1 MSATPPTANP
11 LTPYPLSL
19 RERGWC
25 PPLLLAP
32 LPVRYDFSPMSRP
45 DSVVEERT
53 RRVRGVLLAVLL
65 ANLAVVA
72 VKFLVGFGIGSL
84 AVVGDAVHSSVDA
97 INNLFGLAVVR
108 FASKGPDAEHPY
120 GHAKFESL
128 GALLIVVFLS
138 LSVFELL
145 RGAWERLREGAPAL
159 VIAPVQV
166 ALLLFTLLI
175 NLWVV
180 WYETRAGR
188 RMKSAILLADAAHT
202 RVDVLITLA
211 VLGGLWL
218 TQLGYAAADPVLA
231 IVVAFLVVRVGWEI
245 VGHSLPTLVDGA
257 AVDEPSIKKIAETVA
272 GVRSAYGI
280 RSRTAAALSFAEV
293 TIAVDGG
300 QNVTDAHEIADAVE
314 DKLRDDLGFNHVQVH
329 VEPC

>member
-1 MSATPPTANP
+1 MP
-11 LTPYPLSL
+11 
-19 RERGWC
+19 
-25 PPLLLAP
+25 
-32 LPVRYDFSPMSRP
+32 RP
-45 DSVVEERT
+45 DPAVEERT
-53 RRVRGVLLAVLL
+53 RLVRRVLLGVLL
-65 ANLAVVA
+65 ANLAVVV

-145 RGAWERLREGAPAL
+145 RGAWDRLVGGAPAL
-159 VIAPVQV
+159 VISSLQV
-166 ALLLFTLLI
+166 ILLLFTLLI

-188 RMKSAILLADAAHT
+188 RLKSPILLADASHT
-202 RVDVLITLA
+202 RVDVFITIA
-211 VLGGLWL
+211 VLGGLYL
-218 TQLGYAAADPVLA
+218 THLGYPIADPILA

-257 AVDEPSIKKIAETVA
+257 AVDEPSIRTAAEEVP
-272 GVRSAYGI
+272 GVRSAYAI

-293 TIAVDGG
+293 TIAVDGA
-300 QNVTDAHEIADAVE
+300 QNVTAAHAIADAVE
-314 DKLRDDLGFNHVQVH
+314 DKLRDELGFNHVQVH

>member
-1 MSATPPTANP
+1 M
-11 LTPYPLSL
+11 
-19 RERGWC
+19 
-25 PPLLLAP
+25 AP
-32 LPVRYDFSPMSRP
+32 P
-45 DSVVEERT
+45 DSAIADRT
-53 RRVRGVLLAVLL
+53 RRVRGVLLGILL
-65 ANLAVVA
+65 ANLAVVV
-72 VKFLVGFGIGSL
+72 VKFVVGLSIGSL
-84 AVVGDAVHSSVDA
+84 AVVGDAIHSSVDA
-97 INNLFGLAVVR
+97 INNVFGLVVVR

-145 RGAWERLREGAPAL
+145 RGAWERLVGGAPAL
-159 VIAPVQV
+159 NVNAVQV
-166 ALLLFTLLI
+166 AFLALTLVI

-180 WYETRAGR
+180 WFETRAGR
-188 RMKSAILLADAAHT
+188 RLNSAILLADAAHT
-202 RVDVLITLA
+202 RVDVFITLA
-211 VLGGLWL
+211 VLGGLAL
-218 TQLGYAAADPVLA
+218 AHLGYPAADPVLA

-257 AVDEPSIKKIAETVA
+257 AVEEATIRREAETVE

-293 TIAVDGG
+293 TIAVDGE
-300 QNVTDAHEIADAVE
+300 QNVAAAHRIADAVE
-314 DKLRDDLGFNHVQVH
+314 ERLRDELGFYQVQVH

>member
-1 MSATPPTANP
+1 
-11 LTPYPLSL
+11 
-19 RERGWC
+19 
-25 PPLLLAP
+25 
-32 LPVRYDFSPMSRP
+32 MSRP
-45 DSVVEERT
+45 DSAVAQRT
-53 RRVRGVLLAVLL
+53 RQVRGVLLGVLL

-72 VKFLVGFGIGSL
+72 AKFGVGFGIGSL
-84 AVVGDAVHSSVDA
+84 AVIGDAVHSSVDA

-108 FASKGPDAEHPY
+108 FAAKGPDADHPY

-128 GALLIVVFLS
+128 GALVIVVFLS

-145 RGAWERLREGAPAL
+145 RGAWTRLAEGAPAL
-159 VIAPVQV
+159 VIAPTQV
-166 ALLLFTLLI
+166 ALLLATLAV

-188 RMKSAILLADAAHT
+188 RLNSAILLADAAHT
-202 RVDVLITLA
+202 RVDVFITLA

-218 TQLGYAAADPVLA
+218 TQLGYPVADPILA

-245 VGHSLPTLVDGA
+245 VSHSMPTLVDGV
-257 AVDEPSIKKIAETVA
+257 AVDAPIIRSAAEGVA

-280 RSRTAAALSFAEV
+280 RSRSAAALTFAEV
-293 TIAVDGG
+293 TIAVDGA
-300 QNVTDAHEIADAVE
+300 QNVAAAHEIADAVE
-314 DKLRDDLGFNHVQVH
+314 DRLREELGFNHVQVH

>member
-1 MSATPPTANP
+1 MP
-11 LTPYPLSL
+11 
-19 RERGWC
+19 
-25 PPLLLAP
+25 
-32 LPVRYDFSPMSRP
+32 RP
-45 DSVVEERT
+45 DPAVVERT
-53 RRVRGVLLAVLL
+53 RLVRRVLLGVLV
-65 ANLAVVA
+65 ANLAVVV

-145 RGAWERLREGAPAL
+145 RGAWDRLVGGAPAL
-159 VIAPVQV
+159 VISSLQV
-166 ALLLFTLLI
+166 ILLLFTLLV

-188 RMKSAILLADAAHT
+188 RLKSPILLADASHT
-202 RVDVLITLA
+202 RVDVFITLA
-211 VLGGLWL
+211 VLGGLYL
-218 TQLGYAAADPVLA
+218 THLGYPIADPILA
-231 IVVAFLVVRVGWEI
+231 IVVALLVVRVGWEI

-257 AVDEPSIKKIAETVA
+257 AVDEPSIRAAAEAVA
-272 GVRSAYGI
+272 GVRSAYAI

-293 TIAVDGG
+293 TIAVDGA
-300 QNVTDAHEIADAVE
+300 QNVAAAHEIADAVE
-314 DKLRDDLGFNHVQVH
+314 DKLRDELGFYHVQVH

>member
-1 MSATPPTANP
+1 MPH
-11 LTPYPLSL
+11 
-19 RERGWC
+19 
-25 PPLLLAP
+25 
-32 LPVRYDFSPMSRP
+32 P
-45 DSVVEERT
+45 DPAVEQRT
-53 RRVRGVLLAVLL
+53 RQVRFVLLAVLV
-65 ANLAVVA
+65 ANLAVVV
-72 VKFLVGFGIGSL
+72 VKFGVGLGIGSL
-84 AVVGDAVHSSVDA
+84 AVIGDAVHSSVDA

-145 RGAWERLREGAPAL
+145 QRAWARLWEGAPAL
-159 VIAPVQV
+159 VITPLQV
-166 ALLLFTLLI
+166 ALLAFTLLI
-175 NLWVV
+175 NIWVV

-188 RMKSAILLADAAHT
+188 RLNSAILIADAAHT
-202 RVDVLITLA
+202 RVDVFITLA
-211 VLGGLWL
+211 VLGGLGL
-218 TQLGYAAADPVLA
+218 SHLGYPAADPILA

-257 AVDEPSIKKIAETVA
+257 AVDEATIRQEAEGVE

-293 TIAVDGG
+293 TIAVDG
-300 QNVTDAHEIADAVE
+300 QENVAAAHRIADDVE
-314 DKLRDDLGFNHVQVH
+314 QRLRGHLGFYHVQVH

>member
-1 MSATPPTANP
+1 MPH
-11 LTPYPLSL
+11 
-19 RERGWC
+19 
-25 PPLLLAP
+25 
-32 LPVRYDFSPMSRP
+32 P
-45 DSVVEERT
+45 DSAVEERT
-53 RRVRGVLLAVLL
+53 RQVRGVLLGVLL

-72 VKFLVGFGIGSL
+72 VKFGVGLGSGSL

-108 FASKGPDAEHPY
+108 FASRGPDAEHPY

-145 RGAWERLREGAPAL
+145 QRAWARLWEGAPAL
-159 VIAPVQV
+159 VITPLQV
-166 ALLLFTLLI
+166 GLLAFTLLI
-175 NLWVV
+175 NIWVV

-188 RMKSAILLADAAHT
+188 RLNSAILIADAAHT
-202 RVDVLITLA
+202 RVDVFITLA
-211 VLGGLWL
+211 VLGGLGL
-218 TQLGYAAADPVLA
+218 THLGYPAADPILT

-257 AVDEPSIKKIAETVA
+257 AVDEATIRKEAEDVE

-293 TIAVDGG
+293 TIAVDGRE
-300 QNVTDAHEIADAVE
+300 NVAAAHRIADEVE
-314 DKLRDDLGFNHVQVH
+314 LRLREQLGLYHVQVH

>member
-1 MSATPPTANP
+1 MP
-11 LTPYPLSL
+11 
-19 RERGWC
+19 
-25 PPLLLAP
+25 
-32 LPVRYDFSPMSRP
+32 RP
-45 DSVVEERT
+45 DPAVEERT
-53 RRVRGVLLAVLL
+53 RLVRRVLLGVLL
-65 ANLAVVA
+65 ANLAVVV

-145 RGAWERLREGAPAL
+145 RGAWDRLVGGAPAL
-159 VIAPVQV
+159 VISSLQV
-166 ALLLFTLLI
+166 ILLLFTLLI

-188 RMKSAILLADAAHT
+188 RLKSPILLADASHT
-202 RVDVLITLA
+202 RVDVFITIA
-211 VLGGLWL
+211 VLGGLYL
-218 TQLGYAAADPVLA
+218 THLGYPIADPILA
-231 IVVAFLVVRVGWEI
+231 IVVALLVVRVGWEI

-257 AVDEPSIKKIAETVA
+257 AVDEPSIRTAAEEVP
-272 GVRSAYGI
+272 GVRSAYAI

-293 TIAVDGG
+293 TIAVDGA
-300 QNVTDAHEIADAVE
+300 QNVTAAHAIADAVE
-314 DKLRDDLGFNHVQVH
+314 DKLRDELGFNHVQVH

>member
-1 MSATPPTANP
+1 M
-11 LTPYPLSL
+11 
-19 RERGWC
+19 
-25 PPLLLAP
+25 
-32 LPVRYDFSPMSRP
+32 YDFSRMARP
-45 DSVVEERT
+45 DTAVVERT
-53 RRVRGVLLAVLL
+53 RQVRGVLVGVLV
-65 ANLAVVA
+65 ANLVVVA

-108 FASKGPDAEHPY
+108 FASRAPDADHPY

-145 RGAWERLREGAPAL
+145 RGAWERLLAGAPPLAITRAQ
-159 VIAPVQV
+159 VILLA
-166 ALLLFTLLI
+166 ATLLL
-175 NLWVV
+175 NVWVV

-188 RMKSAILLADAAHT
+188 RLNSTILLADAAHT
-202 RVDVLITLA
+202 RVDVFITLA

-218 TQLGYAAADPVLA
+218 THLGYPIADPLLA

-245 VGHSLPTLVDGA
+245 VGHSLPTLVDGV
-257 AVDEPSIKKIAETVA
+257 AVDEPLIRKAAEGVS

-280 RSRTAAALSFAEV
+280 RSRTAAALTFAEV
-293 TIAVDGG
+293 TIAVDGT
-300 QNVTDAHEIADAVE
+300 QNVAAAHEIADAVE
-314 DKLRDDLGFNHVQVH
+314 ERLQEELGFNHVQVH

>member
-1 MSATPPTANP
+1 MP
-11 LTPYPLSL
+11 
-19 RERGWC
+19 
-25 PPLLLAP
+25 
-32 LPVRYDFSPMSRP
+32 RP
-45 DSVVEERT
+45 DPAVEERT
-53 RRVRGVLLAVLL
+53 RLVRRVLLGVLL
-65 ANLAVVA
+65 ANLAVVV

-145 RGAWERLREGAPAL
+145 RGAWARLVEGAPSL
-159 VIAPVQV
+159 RISTEQV
-166 ALLLFTLLI
+166 LLLLFTLLI

-180 WYETRAGR
+180 WYETRAGKR
-188 RMKSAILLADAAHT
+188 LRSPILLADASHT
-202 RVDVLITLA
+202 RVDVFITIT
-211 VLGGLWL
+211 VLGGLYL
-218 TQLGYAAADPVLA
+218 THLGYPMADPILA
-231 IVVAFLVVRVGWEI
+231 IIVVFLVIRVGWEI

-257 AVDEPSIKKIAETVA
+257 AVDAPSIRIAAEAVE
-272 GVRSAYGI
+272 GVRSAYAI

-293 TIAVDGG
+293 TIAVDGS
-300 QNVTDAHEIADAVE
+300 QNVMTAHAIADAVE
-314 DKLRDDLGFNHVQVH
+314 EKLRGDLGFYHVQVH

>member
-1 MSATPPTANP
+1 M
-11 LTPYPLSL
+11 
-19 RERGWC
+19 
-25 PPLLLAP
+25 AP
-32 LPVRYDFSPMSRP
+32 P
-45 DSVVEERT
+45 DSAIADRT
-53 RRVRGVLLAVLL
+53 RRVRGVLLGILV
-65 ANLAVVA
+65 ANLAVVG
-72 VKFLVGFGIGSL
+72 VKFVVGLSIGSL
-84 AVVGDAVHSSVDA
+84 AVVGDAIHSSVDA
-97 INNLFGLAVVR
+97 LNNVFGLVVVR

-145 RGAWERLREGAPAL
+145 RGAWERLVNGAPTL
-159 VIAPVQV
+159 SVSSVQV
-166 ALLLFTLLI
+166 GFLALTLVI

-180 WYETRAGR
+180 WFETRAGR
-188 RMKSAILLADAAHT
+188 RLNSPILLADAAHT
-202 RVDVLITLA
+202 RVDVFITLA
-211 VLGGLWL
+211 VLGGLAL
-218 TQLGYAAADPVLA
+218 THYGYPAADPVLA

-257 AVDEPSIKKIAETVA
+257 AVDEATIRHEAEVVD

-293 TIAVDGG
+293 TIAVDGE
-300 QNVTDAHEIADAVE
+300 QNVAAAHRIADAVE
-314 DKLRDDLGFNHVQVH
+314 ERLRDQLGFYQVQVH

>member
-1 MSATPPTANP
+1 
-11 LTPYPLSL
+11 
-19 RERGWC
+19 
-25 PPLLLAP
+25 
-32 LPVRYDFSPMSRP
+32 MSRP

-53 RRVRGVLLAVLL
+53 RQVRGVLLAVLL

-108 FASKGPDAEHPY
+108 FASRGPDAEHPY

-145 RGAWERLREGAPAL
+145 RGAWDRLLTGAPAL
-159 VIAPVQV
+159 IITPLQV
-166 ALLLFTLLI
+166 GLLGFTLLI

-202 RVDVLITLA
+202 RVDVFITLA
-211 VLGGLWL
+211 VLGGLAL
-218 TQLGYAAADPVLA
+218 THYGYPMADPILA

-257 AVDEPSIKKIAETVA
+257 AVDEPSIKKAAEAVD

-293 TIAVDGG
+293 TIAVDGA
-300 QNVTDAHEIADAVE
+300 QNVAAAHEIADAVE

>member
-1 MSATPPTANP
+1 M
-11 LTPYPLSL
+11 
-19 RERGWC
+19 
-25 PPLLLAP
+25 AP
-32 LPVRYDFSPMSRP
+32 P
-45 DSVVEERT
+45 DSAIADRT
-53 RRVRGVLLAVLL
+53 RRVRGVLLGILV
-65 ANLAVVA
+65 ANLAVVG
-72 VKFLVGFGIGSL
+72 VKFVVGLSIGSL
-84 AVVGDAVHSSVDA
+84 AVVGDAIHSSVDA
-97 INNLFGLAVVR
+97 LNNVFGLVVVR

-145 RGAWERLREGAPAL
+145 RGAWERLVNGAPTL
-159 VIAPVQV
+159 SVSSVQV
-166 ALLLFTLLI
+166 GFLALTLVI

-180 WYETRAGR
+180 WFETRAGR
-188 RMKSAILLADAAHT
+188 RLNSPILLADAAHT
-202 RVDVLITLA
+202 RVDVFITLA
-211 VLGGLWL
+211 VLGGLAL
-218 TQLGYAAADPVLA
+218 THFGYPAADPVLA

-257 AVDEPSIKKIAETVA
+257 AVDEATIRHEAEVVD

-293 TIAVDGG
+293 TIAVDGE
-300 QNVTDAHEIADAVE
+300 QNVAAAHRIADAVE
-314 DKLRDDLGFNHVQVH
+314 ERLRDQLGFYQVQVH

>member
-1 MSATPPTANP
+1 MPH
-11 LTPYPLSL
+11 
-19 RERGWC
+19 
-25 PPLLLAP
+25 
-32 LPVRYDFSPMSRP
+32 P
-45 DSVVEERT
+45 DPAVEQRT
-53 RRVRGVLLAVLL
+53 RQVRGVLLAVLV
-65 ANLAVVA
+65 ANLAVVV
-72 VKFLVGFGIGSL
+72 VKFGVGLGIGSL

-145 RGAWERLREGAPAL
+145 RGAWARLWEGAPAL
-159 VIAPVQV
+159 VITPLQV
-166 ALLLFTLLI
+166 ALLAFTLLI
-175 NLWVV
+175 NIWVV

-188 RMKSAILLADAAHT
+188 RLNSAILIADAAHT
-202 RVDVLITLA
+202 RVDVFITLA
-211 VLGGLWL
+211 VLGGLGL
-218 TQLGYAAADPVLA
+218 SHLGYPAADPILA

-257 AVDEPSIKKIAETVA
+257 AVDEATIRQEAEGVE

-293 TIAVDGG
+293 TIAVDG
-300 QNVTDAHEIADAVE
+300 QENVAAAHRIADDVE
-314 DKLRDDLGFNHVQVH
+314 LRLRGHLGFYHVQVH

>member
-1 MSATPPTANP
+1 MPH
-11 LTPYPLSL
+11 
-19 RERGWC
+19 
-25 PPLLLAP
+25 
-32 LPVRYDFSPMSRP
+32 P
-45 DSVVEERT
+45 DPAVEQRT
-53 RRVRGVLLAVLL
+53 RQVRGVLLAVLV
-65 ANLAVVA
+65 ANLAVVV
-72 VKFLVGFGIGSL
+72 VKFGVGLGIGSL
-84 AVVGDAVHSSVDA
+84 AVIGDAVHSSVDA

-145 RGAWERLREGAPAL
+145 RGAWARLWEGAPAL
-159 VIAPVQV
+159 VITPLQV
-166 ALLLFTLLI
+166 ALLAFTLLI
-175 NLWVV
+175 NIWVV

-188 RMKSAILLADAAHT
+188 RLNSAILIADAAHT
-202 RVDVLITLA
+202 RVDVFITLA
-211 VLGGLWL
+211 VLGGLGL
-218 TQLGYAAADPVLA
+218 SHLGYPAADPILA

-257 AVDEPSIKKIAETVA
+257 AVDEATIRQEAEGVE

-293 TIAVDGG
+293 TIAVDG
-300 QNVTDAHEIADAVE
+300 QENVAAAHRIADDVE
-314 DKLRDDLGFNHVQVH
+314 QRLRGHLGFYHVQVH

>member
-1 MSATPPTANP
+1 
-11 LTPYPLSL
+11 
-19 RERGWC
+19 
-25 PPLLLAP
+25 
-32 LPVRYDFSPMSRP
+32 V
-45 DSVVEERT
+45 
-53 RRVRGVLLAVLL
+53 RRVLLGVLV
-65 ANLAVVA
+65 ANLAVVV

-108 FASKGPDAEHPY
+108 FASKGPDADHPY

-145 RGAWERLREGAPAL
+145 RGAWDRLVGGAPAL
-159 VIAPVQV
+159 VISSLQV
-166 ALLLFTLLI
+166 ILLLFTLLI

-188 RMKSAILLADAAHT
+188 RLKSPILLADASHT
-202 RVDVLITLA
+202 RVDVFITLA
-211 VLGGLWL
+211 VLGGLYL
-218 TQLGYAAADPVLA
+218 AHLGHPIADPILA

-257 AVDEPSIKKIAETVA
+257 AVDAPSIRIAAEGVP
-272 GVRSAYGI
+272 GVRSAYAI

-293 TIAVDGG
+293 TIAVDGA
-300 QNVTDAHEIADAVE
+300 QNVTAAHAIADAVE
-314 DKLRDDLGFNHVQVH
+314 DKLRDELGFYHVQVH

>member
-1 MSATPPTANP
+1 MPRP
-11 LTPYPLSL
+11 
-19 RERGWC
+19 
-25 PPLLLAP
+25 AP
-32 LPVRYDFSPMSRP
+32 AVL
-45 DSVVEERT
+45 ERT
-53 RRVRGVLLAVLL
+53 QQVRNVLLGVLL

-72 VKFLVGFGIGSL
+72 VKFVVGLGLGSL

-145 RGAWERLREGAPAL
+145 RGAWARLWEGAPTL
-159 VIAPVQV
+159 VITPLQV
-166 ALLLFTLLI
+166 GLLAFTLLI

-188 RMKSAILLADAAHT
+188 RLNSAILIADAAHT
-202 RVDVLITLA
+202 RVDVFITIA
-211 VLGGLWL
+211 VLGGLGL
-218 TQLGYAAADPVLA
+218 THLGYPAADPILA

-257 AVDEPSIKKIAETVA
+257 AVSEAAVRKEAEDVE

-293 TIAVDGG
+293 TIAVDGA
-300 QNVTDAHEIADAVE
+300 QDVATAHRIADEVE
-314 DKLRDDLGFNHVQVH
+314 LRLREQLGFNHVQVH

>member
-1 MSATPPTANP
+1 MAPQDSAIA
-11 LTPYPLSL
+11 
-19 RERGWC
+19 
-25 PPLLLAP
+25 
-32 LPVRYDFSPMSRP
+32 D
-45 DSVVEERT
+45 RT
-53 RRVRGVLLAVLL
+53 RQVRGVLLGILL

-72 VKFLVGFGIGSL
+72 VKFAVGLSIGSL
-84 AVVGDAVHSSVDA
+84 AVVGDAIHSSVDA
-97 INNLFGLAVVR
+97 INNVFGLVVVR

-145 RGAWERLREGAPAL
+145 RGAWDRLLGGAPAL
-159 VIAPVQV
+159 TVTPLQV
-166 ALLLFTLLI
+166 GLLGLTLII

-188 RMKSAILLADAAHT
+188 RLNSPILLADAAHT
-202 RVDVLITLA
+202 RVDVFITLA
-211 VLGGLWL
+211 VLGGLAL
-218 TQLGYAAADPVLA
+218 THFGYPAADPVLA

-257 AVDEPSIKKIAETVA
+257 AVDEATIRREAEEVD
-272 GVRSAYGI
+272 GVRSAYAI

-293 TIAVDGG
+293 TIAVDGE
-300 QNVTDAHEIADAVE
+300 QNVAAAHRIADAVE
-314 DKLRDDLGFNHVQVH
+314 ERLRDQLGFYQVQVH

>member
-1 MSATPPTANP
+1 MPRTDPA
-11 LTPYPLSL
+11 
-19 RERGWC
+19 
-25 PPLLLAP
+25 
-32 LPVRYDFSPMSRP
+32 
-45 DSVVEERT
+45 VEERT
-53 RRVRGVLLAVLL
+53 RLVRRVLLGVLI

-72 VKFLVGFGIGSL
+72 VKFGVGFGIGSL

-97 INNLFGLAVVR
+97 INNVFGLAVVR

-145 RGAWERLREGAPAL
+145 RGAWARLVEGAPAL
-159 VIAPVQV
+159 VISPTQV
-166 ALLLFTLLI
+166 ILLLLTLLI

-180 WYETRAGR
+180 WFETRAGR
-188 RMKSAILLADAAHT
+188 RLNSPILLADASHT
-202 RVDVLITLA
+202 KVDVFITIA

-218 TQLGYAAADPVLA
+218 THLGYPMADPILA

-257 AVDEPSIKKIAETVA
+257 AVDEPLIRVAAEHVE
-272 GVRSAYGI
+272 GVRSAYAI
-280 RSRTAAALSFAEV
+280 RSRTAAALTFAEV
-293 TIAVDGG
+293 TIAVDGS
-300 QNVTDAHEIADAVE
+300 QNVTAAHEIADAVE
-314 DKLRDDLGFNHVQVH
+314 DKLRDELGFNHVQVH

>member
-1 MSATPPTANP
+1 MPRP
-11 LTPYPLSL
+11 
-19 RERGWC
+19 
-25 PPLLLAP
+25 AP
-32 LPVRYDFSPMSRP
+32 AVL
-45 DSVVEERT
+45 ERT
-53 RRVRGVLLAVLL
+53 QQVRNVLLGVLL

-72 VKFLVGFGIGSL
+72 VKFVVGLGLGSL

-145 RGAWERLREGAPAL
+145 RGAWARLWEGAPTL
-159 VIAPVQV
+159 VITPLQV
-166 ALLLFTLLI
+166 GLLAFTLLI

-188 RMKSAILLADAAHT
+188 RLNSAILIADAAHT
-202 RVDVLITLA
+202 RVDVFITLA
-211 VLGGLWL
+211 VLGGLGL
-218 TQLGYAAADPVLA
+218 THLGYPAADPILA

-257 AVDEPSIKKIAETVA
+257 AVSEAAVRKEAEDVE

-293 TIAVDGG
+293 TIAVDGA
-300 QNVTDAHEIADAVE
+300 QDVATAHLIADEVE
-314 DKLRDDLGFNHVQVH
+314 MRLREQLGFNHVQVH